1 MTVKQKQCLLAYLGY
16 YTGVIDGIWGP
27 QSQQAT
33 ESFQRD
39 YQLTVDGVFGV
50 QTENAVKQFQT
61 AKGLTVDGVCGVQTW
76 AALKTPTNTQLY
88 NAFITCLYAIEQ
100 LPEFK
105 QLEKMLYG

>member
-1 MTVKQKQCLLAYLGY
+1 MKELKRGSSGNDVKELQSALNGAGY
-16 YTGVIDGIWGP
+16 P
-27 QSQQAT
+27 
-33 ESFQRD
+33 
-39 YQLTVDGVFGV
+39 LTVDGVFGV